1 MGITHRTRLRYR
13 GMMSAVTVEEV
24 ASLQREFD
32 WVLNVEVDTVLSQ
45 LKAAVKECAGKFPI
59 PVGETNTERPPQSDK
74 FVLTNSDQLKVI
86 VTLTGDTISAADIN
100 LKLPRPHTKDAYHNT
115 QVREDIPW
123 MLQQVQDSA
132 NHLLMS
138 MDSLQTL
145 PQDHKFNSAAE
156 VSHFLS
162 TVMGSLQR
170 ARQALVVPKKRT
182 LEDLVNSKNVKSLVP
197 PLPREVA
204 VSFYLQSWKLIF
216 AVYHMVTDKGVS
228 RFDRYQADCVV
239 PWINDVLL
247 LLTVSL
253 QTAQQLRDKL
263 DIFQQ
268 YKQEIRLSRE

>member
-1 MGITHRTRLRYR
+1 
-13 GMMSAVTVEEV
+13 MSSVTLEEV

-32 WVLNVEVDTVLSQ
+32 WVLKVEVETVLTQ
-45 LKAAVKECAGKFPI
+45 LRAAVRECASKFPI
-59 PVGETNTERPPQSDK
+59 SVGGTNTERPNQSDK
-74 FVLTNSDQLKVI
+74 FVLTNTDQLKVI
-86 VTLTGDTISAADIN
+86 VTLTGDCISAADVN

-115 QVREDIPW
+115 TVREDLPW

-132 NHLLMS
+132 NHLQMA

-145 PQDHKFNSAAE
+145 PAEHKFSSAAE

-228 RFDRYQADCVV
+228 RFDRYQAECVV
-239 PWINDVLL
+239 PWVNDVLL
-247 LLTVSL
+247 LLTVSM
-253 QTAQQLRDKL
+253 QTSQQLRDKL

-268 YKQEIRLSRE
+268 YKQEIRLTRE

>member
-1 MGITHRTRLRYR
+1 MGRGQTQEQ

-59 PVGETNTERPPQSDK
+59 SVGETNTERAPQSDK

-145 PQDHKFNSAAE
+145 PQDDSDANFDD
-156 VSHFLS
+156 
-162 TVMGSLQR
+162 
-170 ARQALVVPKKRT
+170 QAGR
-182 LEDLVNSKNVKSLVP
+182 
-197 PLPREVA
+197 
-204 VSFYLQSWKLIF
+204 
-216 AVYHMVTDKGVS
+216 M
-228 RFDRYQADCVV
+228 
-239 PWINDVLL
+239 
-247 LLTVSL
+247 
-253 QTAQQLRDKL
+253 
-263 DIFQQ
+263 
-268 YKQEIRLSRE
+268 IRIERGCDQD

>member
-1 MGITHRTRLRYR
+1 MGITAQHRTKHRNK
-13 GMMSAVTVEEV
+13 GMSSVTIEEV

-32 WVLNVEVDTVLSQ
+32 WVLSVEVDTVLSQ
-45 LKAAVKECAGKFPI
+45 LKAAVGECAGKFPI
-59 PVGETNTERPPQSDK
+59 SVGDTNTERAPLSDK

-86 VTLTGDTISAADIN
+86 VTLTGDCISAADIN

-115 QVREDIPW
+115 TVREDLPW

-138 MDSLQTL
+138 MDSL
-145 PQDHKFNSAAE
+145 K
-156 VSHFLS
+156 

-228 RFDRYQADCVV
+228 RFDRYQAECVV
-239 PWINDVLL
+239 PWVNDVLL